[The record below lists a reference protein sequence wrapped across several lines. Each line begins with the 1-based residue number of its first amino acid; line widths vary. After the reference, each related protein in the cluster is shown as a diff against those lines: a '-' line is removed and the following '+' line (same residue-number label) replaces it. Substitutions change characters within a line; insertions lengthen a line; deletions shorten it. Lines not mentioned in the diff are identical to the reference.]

1 MFTSSNTIIKI
12 ATFVSNCVNLIS
24 IPTLSVS
31 IPPITSSSATAS
43 PTAETELFV
52 YYILDKKIER
62 TKIILW
68 YVIITSRQ
76 VSFRVRRF
84 RNTISFFSRD
94 NNDNTKTKLYAVKCE
109 FFSSNYQD
117 IQCHKRKTR
126 FEELFM
132 TTPFFTLVI

>member
-68 YVIITSRQ
+68 YVIITSR
-76 VSFRVRRF
+76 
-84 RNTISFFSRD
+84 
-94 NNDNTKTKLYAVKCE
+94 
-109 FFSSNYQD
+109 
-117 IQCHKRKTR
+117 
-126 FEELFM
+126 
-132 TTPFFTLVI
+132 